1 MFELLGEG
9 AAQRERS
16 RRKEEDAGQ
25 ELDTVLVSKAE
36 LLERIAGAEELEQ
49 KVRLHCMM
57 HDALHGAALGALQ
70 RSGAREQK
78 VYSLRHWPILSP
90 VDHVVGWWLVGG
102 LWGWQ
107 RVPYLMLAAGE
118 GAANASRVSD
128 APQRTVLPR
137 PD

>member
-49 KVRLHCMM
+49 KVRLHIAWCM

-70 RSGAREQK
+70 RSSRAEGVVPPALANLVSGRP
-78 VYSLRHWPILSP
+78 R
-90 VDHVVGWWLVGG
+90 VVGWWGAGSGWVVG
-102 LWGWQ
+102 
-107 RVPYLMLAAGE
+107 VAASPVFC
-118 GAANASRVSD
+118 ACR
-128 APQRTVLPR
+128 R
-137 PD
+137 

>member
-57 HDALHGAALGALQ
+57 HCMAQHLAHY
-70 RSGAREQK
+70 RGARERK
-78 VYSLRHWPILSP
+78 VWFHRHWPILSP
-90 VDHVVGWWLVGG
+90 VDHAWSGGGERGAGGW
-102 LWGWQ
+102 WGWQ
-107 RVPYLMLAAGE
+107 RVPYSVLAAGE
-118 GAANASRVSD
+118 GAANASRVPD
-128 APQRTVLPR
+128 ASQRTVLPR

>member
-57 HDALHGAALGALQ
+57 HCMAQHLVHYRGAELASRRSTSTGIGQSCLRSTSLWSGGGERGA
-70 RSGAREQK
+70 
-78 VYSLRHWPILSP
+78 
-90 VDHVVGWWLVGG
+90 GG
-102 LWGWQ
+102 LCG
-107 RVPYLMLAAGE
+107 GSE
-118 GAANASRVSD
+118 SRILLY
-128 APQRTVLPR
+128 ACRR
-137 PD
+137 